1 MLIDEVKKVRDEC
14 VESEEFYRD
23 ISPWLDDSPWCQ
35 TNKKI
40 IQEIAHIRRKLDKII
55 SEYKPEEKEDA

>member
-23 ISPWLDDSPWCQ
+23 ISPWLDDSQWIA
-35 TNKKI
+35 NKKI
-40 IQEIAHIRRKLDKII
+40 LQEIRHIRRKLDKII
-55 SEYKPEEKEDA
+55 SKYEPEEEEDK